1 VEACVSDAI
10 ELHGVSKT
18 FLETDAVAGGDIMAI
33 RQVDLRVGRGE
44 FVALLGPSGCGKST
58 LLDIIGGLEAPS
70 AGEVIVEGETIRG
83 PSPKMAMVFQPM
95 SVFPW
100 RTTLENVA
108 FGLELQGV
116 GRAERERTA
125 RAMIELV
132 GLAGFEHKYPGQL
145 SGGMNQR
152 VAIARA
158 LARDPDIL
166 LMDEP
171 FGALDEQTRRLMG
184 LELLR
189 IWDRARKTIVFV
201 THSIEEAIQLSDRIL
216 LMSARPSVI
225 REEIPVPL
233 PRPRSMESLTSDIA
247 KEIERRVWR
256 TLMEEVGGGRGSD
269 D

>member
-1 VEACVSDAI
+1 MSDAI
-10 ELHGVSKT
+10 EVRAVSKT
-18 FLETDAVAGGDIMAI
+18 FLESDAAAGSGILAI
-33 RQVDLRVGRGE
+33 RHADLRVGRGE
-44 FVALLGPSGCGKST
+44 FVSLLGPSGCGKST

-70 AGEVIVEGETIRG
+70 AGQVIVEGETIRG
-83 PSPKMAMVFQPM
+83 PSRKMAMVFQPM

-108 FGLELQGV
+108 FGLELRGV
-116 GRAERERTA
+116 GRTERERTA
-125 RAMIELV
+125 REMIELV
-132 GLAGFEHKYPGQL
+132 GLTGFEQKYPSQL

-158 LARDPDIL
+158 LALDPDIL

-233 PRPRSMESLTSDIA
+233 PRPRSIESLTSDTA
-247 KEIERRVWR
+247 KDIERRIWR
-256 TLMEEVGGGRGSD
+256 ALMEEVGGATGAP
-269 D
+269 